1 MGLEANQIPKK
12 GAFGFDMKYANM
24 NEWFRKDSS
33 SYNDLKGHIS
43 LVPTYID

>member
-1 MGLEANQIPKK
+1 MPKMGV
-12 GAFGFDMKYANM
+12 FGYDMKYTKI

-33 SYNDLKGHIS
+33 SHSDLKGHIS